1 MTHEHLSDEQLSA
14 HLDGEA
20 YEAGSAI
27 AASEETVENQIAG
40 CDRCRH
46 RLGALAEASA
56 LVRVPVA
63 SVSPSVRAA
72 AVEAALTEAAE
83 GGPGVASTAGLT
95 TLRSSSPP
103 RPTGVLV
110 GAAAA
115 VVVLIVGVGL
125 ALGLSHKGS
134 PASTSAVAAA
144 GSHARGTP
152 EEPRV
157 PATLAPAGLADLGS
171 VGTPAS
177 LRSRVTALLAS
188 KSSDQES
195 VPMGSGSPSTMG
207 APSSSSAGIGTTPSA
222 SSATNGAASMPTF
235 GTEGCVAA
243 AQKSVD
249 QNPGL
254 SPSAGPFTVVA
265 TVTYRG
271 TPALV
276 LVQRSTTAPLAS
288 GHAVVVTRTGCRV
301 LASTTL

>member
-20 YEAGSAI
+20 YEAGSAT
-27 AASEETVENQIAG
+27 AASEETIENQIAG

-46 RLGALAEASA
+46 RLAVLAEAGA
-56 LVRVPVA
+56 LVRVPVVP
-63 SVSPSVRAA
+63 VSPSVRAA

-83 GGPGVASTAGLT
+83 DGPGSDSTAGLT
-95 TLRSSSPP
+95 TLRSSSAP

-115 VVVLIVGVGL
+115 VAVLVVGVGL

-134 PASTSAVAAA
+134 PASTSAVAATGA
-144 GSHARGTP
+144 HSRGTP
-152 EEPRV
+152 EQPRAA
-157 PATLAPAGLADLGS
+157 ATSAPAGLADLGS
-171 VGTPAS
+171 VGSPAS

-195 VPMGSGSPSTMG
+195 LPLKSGSPSTFA
-207 APSSSSAGIGTTPSA
+207 APGSSSAGIGNTPTA
-222 SSATNGAASMPTF
+222 SSAPNGAALMPTF
-235 GTEGCVAA
+235 GSDTCVAA

-249 QNPGL
+249 ENSDL

-265 TVTYRG
+265 TVTYRD

-276 LVQRSTTAPLAS
+276 LVQRSTSAPLAS
-288 GHAVVVTRTGCRV
+288 GHAVVVARTGCRV
-301 LASTTL
+301 LATTTL